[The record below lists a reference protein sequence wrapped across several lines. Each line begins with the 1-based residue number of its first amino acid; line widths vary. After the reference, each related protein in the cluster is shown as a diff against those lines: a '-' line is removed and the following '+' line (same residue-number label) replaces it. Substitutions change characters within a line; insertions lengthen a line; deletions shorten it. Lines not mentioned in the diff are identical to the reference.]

1 MPKAKSE
8 DHVRVVAILRYSSFP
23 HDLDRSPHLSE
34 AHDIAKS
41 GCMVNAFAFSDILGK
56 PSGTPCFGRNGAP
69 DKWCS
74 RSWSGGYGTLLEHGL
89 AARLAVERQAV
100 TPAVE
105 KVVEANTLLSG
116 LGSESG
122 GLGVAHPIHNG
133 LTALEGTHHYW
144 HGEKVAFGIIA
155 MIMLEERRAE
165 VLAEVVD
172 FCLEVGLPATLST
185 SSPFRTPL
193 VHKEQK

>member
-1 MPKAKSE
+1 M
-8 DHVRVVAILRYSSFP
+8 RLLP
-23 HDLDRSPHLSE
+23 HDRYGAPHLSE

-105 KVVEANTLLSG
+105 KVVEAYTLLSG

-165 VLAEVVD
+165 VFAEVVD
-172 FCLEVGLPATLST
+172 FCLEVGLPASLST